1 MKKLLSI
8 YPFSNP
14 ENVCYVT
21 FDRYGSKGNFATMSS
36 REITTTI
43 QKPPASYV
51 TPPASLRASSRRFF
65 PSCSTSRRLSFMFLA
80 NQKVRF
86 FETLLSFVRFL
97 RFVSFSKVFLVNFPA
112 GIESLRI
119 TFSLLTENLK
129 MFHQI
134 ISHQ

>member
-65 PSCSTSRRLSFMFLA
+65 LSCSTSRRLSFLFLS
-80 NQKVRF
+80 NLKVRF
-86 FETLLSFVRFL
+86 FDKFLSFVRFV
-97 RFVSFSKVFLVNFPA
+97 RFSKVFLVNFPA

-119 TFSLLTENLK
+119 TLAVLAENLK